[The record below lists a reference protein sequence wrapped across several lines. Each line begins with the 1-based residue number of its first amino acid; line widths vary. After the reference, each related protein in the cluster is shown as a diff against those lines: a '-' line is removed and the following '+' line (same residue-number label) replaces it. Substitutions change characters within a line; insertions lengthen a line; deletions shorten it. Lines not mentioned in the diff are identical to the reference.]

1 MNCRLLFMR
10 LGNMRLDS
18 IIFRYAVLFIVEK
31 IFLHIKFKILVI
43 FRKKCVIILKNVQ
56 ITTKR

>member
-18 IIFRYAVLFIVEK
+18 IIFRHAVLFIVEK

-43 FRKKCVIILKNVQ
+43 FQKKGVIILKNAQ